1 MRLSHVFLSVCFVVM
16 AVLAAGCPGP
26 DYPKCD
32 NDGQCKKNKDG
43 AEVNEYCLLGQCQE
57 CAKDTHC
64 DAGERCN
71 RGRCEQ
77 TCASDDQCGT
87 GNICESSRCV
97 KAQCENDDQCGAG
110 ASCETGRCR
119 RAETAGTTGTSG
131 TPGDGELNCQMTGLV
146 NFDFNVADLRPEARS
161 TLDTMAKCMQKNT
174 TWKLTIAG
182 HADERGTPEYNL
194 SLGESRAKSA
204 RKYLSALGVA
214 ESRIKVV
221 SYGEEKP
228 LNPGSSEAAWAENRR
243 AELNVT
249 P

>member
-1 MRLSHVFLSVCFVVM
+1 MRLSHVFLSISIVAM
-16 AVLAAGCPGP
+16 AAFSLGCPGP

-32 NDGQCKKNKDG
+32 NDTQCKKNKDG
-43 AEVNEYCLLGQCQE
+43 AEINEYCLLGQCQE
-57 CAKDTHC
+57 CAKDSHC
-64 DAGERCN
+64 DAGESCN

-77 TCASDDQCGT
+77 TCASDDQCGA
-87 GNICESSRCV
+87 GNICEASRCV
-97 KAQCENDDQCGAG
+97 KAQCENDTQCGTG

-119 RAETAGTTGTSG
+119 RAETTGNTGNTGAG
-131 TPGDGELNCQMTGLV
+131 GDAELKCEMKSTV

-161 TLDTMAKCMQKNT
+161 TLDTMAKCMQKNS

-182 HADERGTPEYNL
+182 HADERGTPEFNL

-204 RKYLSALGVA
+204 RKYLSALGVPDN
-214 ESRIKVV
+214 RIKVV

-228 LNPGSSEAAWAENRR
+228 INPSSTEEAWAQNRR
-243 AELNVT
+243 AELTVN